1 MRQIDNWDD
10 IQEATSEFERPTP
23 GGYISRIVSV
33 EDVEDREY
41 LRIEWDFEEG
51 AYKGDNTATF
61 RRAGFWP
68 LPLIRS
74 YKERALGFFKA
85 FKTSVEASNPRYV
98 FSTQNVHTLEGKLM
112 GVVLGEE
119 EYEKKDGK
127 IGIRVYVYQ
136 VRSVEAIRKGDFKV
150 PELKRLD
157 PLRSRNSFGRPVYSE
172 PNFTPLSDD
181 GDIPF

>member
-10 IQEATSEFERPTP
+10 IQEATGDFERPAP
-23 GGYISRIVSV
+23 GGYIARIVNV
-33 EDVEDREY
+33 KDVEEKEY
-41 LRIEWDFEEG
+41 LRIEWEFEEG
-51 AYKGDNTATF
+51 AYKGDNAATYN
-61 RRAGFWP
+61 RANFWP

-74 YKERALGFFKA
+74 YKEKALGFFKA
-85 FKTSVEASNPRYV
+85 FKTSVEVSNPRYV

-119 EYEKKDGK
+119 EYLKKDGT
-127 IGIRVYVYQ
+127 IGIRTYVYQ

-150 PELKRLD
+150 PELKKLPNQPTTRSGYTPGAFE
-157 PLRSRNSFGRPVYSE
+157 PLP
-172 PNFTPLSDD
+172 DD